1 MDVEKLLIKRIKKGD
16 IVAFEE
22 LISNYEKKAY
32 NIAFRMMNNE
42 EDAKD
47 AVQEAFIKV
56 FKSIKSFREESS
68 FSTWLYRIVTNVCL
82 DEIRKRKKYAS
93 VSLELDIETDKGTTR
108 IEIGKDEETPED
120 LYEKLEKKELIL
132 NTINTLKEEYK
143 TVVILRDIQGFS
155 YEEIATILSC
165 SLGTIKSRIN
175 RARNVLKDR
184 LETQL
189 ELYDKKSV

>member
-1 MDVEKLLIKRIKKGD
+1 MDASEKLLITKSKNGD
-16 IVAFEE
+16 ILAFEQ
-22 LISNYEKKAY
+22 LLSLYEKKAY
-32 NIAFRMMNNE
+32 NIAFRMMRNE

-56 FKSIKSFREESS
+56 FKSMKSFREESS

-82 DEIRKRKKYAS
+82 DELRKRKKYAS
-93 VSLELDIETDKGTTR
+93 VSLEFEIESDRGTTH
-108 IEIGKDEETPED
+108 IELDKDEVTPED
-120 LYEKLEKKELIL
+120 LYERQEKKELVL
-132 NTINTLKEEYK
+132 DTINSLKEDYK

-175 RARNVLKDR
+175 RARNVLKDK
-184 LETQL
+184 LQAQM
-189 ELYDKKSV
+189 EL

>member
-1 MDVEKLLIKRIKKGD
+1 MDASEKLLITKSKNGD
-16 IVAFEE
+16 ILAFEQ
-22 LISNYEKKAY
+22 LLSLYEKKAY
-32 NIAFRMMNNE
+32 NIAFRMMRNE

-56 FKSIKSFREESS
+56 FKSMKSFREESS

-82 DEIRKRKKYAS
+82 DELRKRKKYAS
-93 VSLELDIETDKGTTR
+93 VSLEFEIESDRGTTH
-108 IEIGKDEETPED
+108 IELGKDEVTPED
-120 LYEKLEKKELIL
+120 LYERQEKKELVL
-132 NTINTLKEEYK
+132 DTINSLKEDYK

-175 RARNVLKDR
+175 RARNVLKDK
-184 LETQL
+184 LQAQM
-189 ELYDKKSV
+189 EL